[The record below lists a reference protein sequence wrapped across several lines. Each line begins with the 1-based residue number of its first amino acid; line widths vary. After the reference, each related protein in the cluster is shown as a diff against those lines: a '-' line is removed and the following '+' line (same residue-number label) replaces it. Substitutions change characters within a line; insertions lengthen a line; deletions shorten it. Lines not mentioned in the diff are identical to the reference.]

1 MKFSLRLAAASTTI
15 LTAIPSFAAKGP
27 AFLPPQ
33 QAVAILADGR
43 PWSADAPD
51 GAALKITFKK
61 DGTGSVSG
69 PMPFSVS
76 LAWTVKGDAMC
87 ISGKM
92 PTKCLRFSEVPG
104 GLQSWDGDKPDLK
117 FSR

>member
-1 MKFSLRLAAASTTI
+1 MKTNLRLAAACAVMLASSS
-15 LTAIPSFAAKGP
+15 SFAAKGQ
-27 AFLPPQ
+27 AFLSSQ
-33 QAVAILADGR
+33 QAMAILADGR

-76 LAWTVKGDAMC
+76 FTWTVKDEAVC

-92 PTKCLRFSEVPG
+92 PTKCLRFHGLPN